1 MTFKYILTLY
11 ANNGETATLYY
22 NTMEDAETM
31 RGLFMMTGEYTDA
44 VVTNE
49 GAA

>member
-11 ANNGETATLYY
+11 AYNGETSTFYF
-22 NTMEDAETM
+22 NTMEDAATM
-31 RGLFMMTGEYTDA
+31 RELFMITGEYTDA

-49 GAA
+49 GAS